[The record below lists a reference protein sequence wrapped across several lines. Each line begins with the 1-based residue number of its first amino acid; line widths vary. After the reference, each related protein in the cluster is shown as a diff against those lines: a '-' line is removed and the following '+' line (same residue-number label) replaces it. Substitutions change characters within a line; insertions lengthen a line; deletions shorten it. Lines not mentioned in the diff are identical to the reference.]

1 MITNPLLFF
10 GEEGTLPFIAVSL
23 YYLDDNEKKVLENI
37 ILNVVKQ
44 YLLVYKYDMSVLAVW
59 KERYDLNMPILQI
72 RYARNEEEKR
82 VLEIGIRNQQ
92 QNITTSN
99 SSPKDDTEDDDLD
112 E

>member
-1 MITNPLLFF
+1 
-10 GEEGTLPFIAVSL
+10 
-23 YYLDDNEKKVLENI
+23 
-37 ILNVVKQ
+37 
-44 YLLVYKYDMSVLAVW
+44 
-59 KERYDLNMPILQI
+59 MPILQI

>member
-1 MITNPLLFF
+1 M
-10 GEEGTLPFIAVSL
+10 
-23 YYLDDNEKKVLENI
+23 ENI

>member
-1 MITNPLLFF
+1 
-10 GEEGTLPFIAVSL
+10 
-23 YYLDDNEKKVLENI
+23 
-37 ILNVVKQ
+37 
-44 YLLVYKYDMSVLAVW
+44 MSVLAVW

>member
-1 MITNPLLFF
+1 M
-10 GEEGTLPFIAVSL
+10 
-23 YYLDDNEKKVLENI
+23 
-37 ILNVVKQ
+37 NVVKQ